1 MVCPSYREIRKL
13 LEVEIYTTPYCS
25 FCHRAKNLLRQKGVS
40 FTEIDL
46 LGNPGKDA
54 EMLRR
59 SNGGRKVPQIF
70 IGGRHVGDCNEL
82 FELEAEDELDRL
94 LGIA

>member
-1 MVCPSYREIRKL
+1 M

-46 LGNPGKDA
+46 LGNPGKNI
-54 EMLRR
+54 EMSRR
-59 SNGGRKVPQIF
+59 SNGERKVPQIF
-70 IGGRHVGDCNEL
+70 IDGQHVGGCNEL
-82 FELEAEDELDRL
+82 YELEADDELDRL
-94 LGIA
+94 LGFDQ